1 MKLLGLK
8 IEKIRKPKTQK
19 QIKKDA
25 KQLKKK
31 VASTLDWIDI
41 ESIYEDLIVLN
52 KGKEKVYVKGIKIRP
67 INIFIMAPEDQMIQ
81 VSLLRNVFNDVP
93 FKIYHG
99 FVFSPVNLDGE
110 LARLMRKLEFEEI
123 TTIRTLIE
131 NDIEKMLWFINS
143 WKEIEFFMYVS
154 DSNIEAVDKKLDR
167 LTFNMRS
174 AQFIIEKLNRID
186 FENYTAYLFENQ
198 LINDYM
204 FSHGA
209 FEVLNEDLRAELPTQ
224 KEGEVE

>member
-81 VSLLRNVFNDVP
+81 LSLLRNVFNDVP